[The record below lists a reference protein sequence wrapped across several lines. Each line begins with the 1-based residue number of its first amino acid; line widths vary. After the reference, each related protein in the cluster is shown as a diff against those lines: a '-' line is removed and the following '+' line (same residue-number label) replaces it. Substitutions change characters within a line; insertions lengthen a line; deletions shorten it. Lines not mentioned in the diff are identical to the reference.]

1 MLNREYKNVSLVKDL
16 SREDPF
22 KYVKKLKKRKKE
34 LEEELEKLIKM
45 RERGEISEEEYEKR
59 KKMIERE
66 FVEIMDRLV
75 QMRYITGEERL
86 YA

>member
-1 MLNREYKNVSLVKDL
+1 MPG
-16 SREDPF
+16 EDPF
-22 KYVKKLKKRKKE
+22 KYLEKLKKRKEELERE
-34 LEEELEKLIKM
+34 LEELVKM

-59 KKMIERE
+59 RRAIERE

-86 YA
+86 YG

>member
-1 MLNREYKNVSLVKDL
+1 LPG
-16 SREDPF
+16 EDPF
-22 KYVKKLKKRKKE
+22 KYLEKLKKRKEELERE
-34 LEEELEKLIKM
+34 LEELVKM

-59 KKMIERE
+59 RRAIERE

-86 YA
+86 YG